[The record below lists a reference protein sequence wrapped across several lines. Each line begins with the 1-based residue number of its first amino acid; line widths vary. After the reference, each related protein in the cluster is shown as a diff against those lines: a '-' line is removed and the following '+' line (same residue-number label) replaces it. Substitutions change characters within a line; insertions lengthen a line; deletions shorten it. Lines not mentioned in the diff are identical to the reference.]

1 MVSVIIA
8 VYNTEKYIREC
19 LDSLLS
25 QTYTNWEAWCV
36 DDGSTD
42 GSSALLDDYAKRDSR
57 IIVKHLPEN
66 KGQALAR
73 NYAVQRC
80 NGDYVMFLDS
90 DDWLSVDAIEKARNV
105 FYLHAQTGSV
115 LFKCNYVYKDHEE
128 LYPMQQFECIS
139 GSEAALRSLS
149 WKNIH
154 GVYMVRADI
163 HKKYLYDTSAK
174 WYSDDNTTFQ
184 HYVVSEEVRC
194 SDGIYNYRMRE
205 DSVTHKVS
213 IHQFDRLDAKDSQR
227 QILKDM
233 NAPIDC
239 VLLQEEM
246 RWRWIIDCY
255 MYYYNYRRCFSAQ
268 QRNTILQRLYN
279 AWSNTIPERLPKTLV
294 RKFGYRPLLFSWR
307 LFRLQEEVYF
317 TLRKILSLKR

>member
-8 VYNTEKYIREC
+8 VYNTERYIREC
-19 LDSLLS
+19 LDSLLCQS
-25 QTYTNWEAWCV
+25 YTNWEAWCV
-36 DDGSTD
+36 DDGSKD
-42 GSSALLDDYAKRDSR
+42 ASPAILDDYSKRDDR
-57 IIVKHLPEN
+57 IHVVHLQEN
-66 KGQALAR
+66 KGLAFAR
-73 NYAVQRC
+73 NIGIEKS
-80 NGDYVMFLDS
+80 NGEYVMFLDS
-90 DDWLSVDAIEKARNV
+90 DDWLSADAIECARRV
-105 FYLHAQTGSV
+105 FSEHERTGSV
-115 LFKCNYVYKDHEE
+115 LFRCNYVYADRQEFF
-128 LYPMQQFECIS
+128 PMQQFECIS

-174 WYSDDNTTFQ
+174 WYSDENTTFQ
-184 HYVVSEEVRC
+184 HYVVSDEVRC

-227 QILKDM
+227 RILREM

-255 MYYYNYRRCFSAQ
+255 MYYYNNRRHFTSAE
-268 QRNTILQRLYN
+268 RKTILNRLRN
-279 AWSNTIPERLPKTLV
+279 SWSTTIKKHLPKTLIN
-294 RKFGYRPLLFSWR
+294 KFGYMPMLYSWN
-307 LFRLQEEVYF
+307 LFRLQEELYF
-317 TLRKILSLKR
+317 TLRRIIL